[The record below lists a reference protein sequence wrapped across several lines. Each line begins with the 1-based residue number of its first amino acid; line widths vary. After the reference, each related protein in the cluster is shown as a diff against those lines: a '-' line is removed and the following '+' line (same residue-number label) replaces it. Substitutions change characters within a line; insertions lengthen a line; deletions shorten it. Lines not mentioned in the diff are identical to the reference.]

1 MFRTFDIMLIVIM
14 TVAATITYS
23 IKHKAETVLE
33 DVHKLDAEIKL
44 EKDTIDLL
52 KADWALATQPSR
64 LTRLADTFKGDLKL
78 QLTDSTQIIQPKEL
92 PMMKADVGLADAEA
106 AGLAPDARKTD
117 EVVRPTPARNDTAKA
132 SIPTPMSKPDSIKT
146 GSVKP

>member
-1 MFRTFDIMLIVIM
+1 MFRTFDIFLIVIM

-23 IKHKAETVLE
+23 IKHKAEGVLE

-52 KADWALATQPSR
+52 KADWALATQPNR
-64 LTRLADTFKGDLKL
+64 LARLADTFKGDLKL

-92 PMMKADVGLADAEA
+92 PMMKADVGLA
-106 AGLAPDARKTD
+106 GGPLASR
-117 EVVRPTPARNDTAKA
+117 RMPARRTRWSGPRLPERIRRKRPFPRPFQ
-132 SIPTPMSKPDSIKT
+132 SQISIKT
-146 GSVKP
+146 GSVKR

>member
-1 MFRTFDIMLIVIM
+1 MFRTFDILLIVIM

-52 KADWALATQPSR
+52 KADWALATQPNR
-64 LTRLADTFKGDLKL
+64 LARLADTFKGDLKL
-78 QLTDSTQIIQPKEL
+78 QPTDSTQIIQPKEL
-92 PMMKADVGLADAEA
+92 PMLKAEVGLADAEA
-106 AGLAPDARKTD
+106 AGLAPDARRTD
-117 EVVRPTPARNDTAKA
+117 EVVRPAPARDDTAKA
-132 SIPTPMSKPDSIKT
+132 AATKTDTIKT
-146 GSVKP
+146 GSVKR